1 MPPASP
7 PVRLR
12 TGPLSPERDGIRT
25 ILVRPVGDGG
35 ADQTSAFSDSLPPR
49 RPLSFFSL
57 SLFATHSIPLTPVL
71 TKCTPPRSRAGVARS
86 RLRCRNGA
94 SGTAGVQRW
103 GTWVGG
109 HEWEALGA
117 RGTRNKDGVRD
128 RLEATTRDTT
138 HARVHVHGGSPCPYV
153 EERREERASKRERE
167 IEKEGERER
176 ERMRKGI
183 QGKREMQ
190 NLSRSS
196 GDEVVTMWWRTR
208 RRRKKRA
215 RWNRGKEERISGDST
230 HGEPWRNGPARPGRQ
245 PCWLHG
251 RQAAASRLTAAA
263 YYTGRGRERERE
275 LGQETFR
282 EGGGEWQRGTARAR
296 EKSRGES
303 PCGEGL
309 ESSTGP

>member
-1 MPPASP
+1 M
-7 PVRLR
+7 
-12 TGPLSPERDGIRT
+12 GN
-25 ILVRPVGDGG
+25 VGRGTRVG
-35 ADQTSAFSDSLPPR
+35 SSR
-49 RPLSFFSL
+49 R
-57 SLFATHSIPLTPVL
+57 
-71 TKCTPPRSRAGVARS
+71 
-86 RLRCRNGA
+86 
-94 SGTAGVQRW
+94 
-103 GTWVGG
+103 
-109 HEWEALGA
+109 E
-117 RGTRNKDGVRD
+117 GTRNKDGVRD

-176 ERMRKGI
+176 ERMRRGI

-282 EGGGEWQRGTARAR
+282 GGRGWQRGTARAR